1 MKDETL
7 TKGNKMMNNV
17 VYAPMTNTDL
27 YDGDGKQYAYAICKT
42 YSTAKR
48 VGKSRYI
55 KGSDCP
61 VIEIDVIELGGKEYI
76 PLELLNVLTPNA
88 EDCYAEEDNRKLI
101 AEEKKSLI
109 FFKK

>member
-1 MKDETL
+1 MID
-7 TKGNKMMNNV
+7 NI

-27 YDGDGKQYAYAICKT
+27 EYGAEKQYAYAICKT

-48 VGKSRYI
+48 VGKARYI

-61 VIEIDVIELGGKEYI
+61 VIEIDVIELDGKEYI
-76 PLELLNVLTPNA
+76 PLELLNVLKPTA
-88 EDCYAEEDNRKLI
+88 EDCYAEEENLKLL
-101 AEEKKSLI
+101 AEEKKRKEII